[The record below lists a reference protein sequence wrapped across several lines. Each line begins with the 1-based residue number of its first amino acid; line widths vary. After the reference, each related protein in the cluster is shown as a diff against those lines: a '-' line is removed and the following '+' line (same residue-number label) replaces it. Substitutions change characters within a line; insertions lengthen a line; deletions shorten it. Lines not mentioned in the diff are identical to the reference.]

1 MNAGLSKC
9 FSGFALMLCLA
20 PVCAGQFAAVGTPD
34 VTERLAGVVDGVVR
48 PLMQAHD
55 VPGVAVAVSVAG
67 QQYYFNHGVTA
78 LEGGAAVSEHTLFEI
93 GSLSKT
99 FTATLVALAAEEAAL
114 ELEDPASRHLPA
126 LAGSRFDHIT
136 VLQLGTY
143 TAGGLPLQF
152 PDEVKDEA
160 GMVRYYR
167 GWQASYEP
175 GSHRLYSNPS
185 LGLFGHL
192 AAQSLG
198 QAFEDAMMQR
208 VFAPLAMKDSHYAV
222 PVDRLADYAW
232 GHDREGRP
240 LRVRPGVFDAEAYG
254 VKSSAADLLRFV
266 DAQLG
271 NIEVDAAL
279 VRAMRATRM
288 GYVQI
293 EAMTQGL
300 GWEHYPYP
308 VSLAQLQAGNAA
320 QIVLEAQPAVR
331 LQPPSPAA
339 EDRLFNKTGA
349 TNGFGAY
356 VVFVPAQRTGVV
368 FLANRNLPTPVRVQA
383 VHTILQ
389 ALHGVDAR
397 AAAPTPR

>member
-1 MNAGLSKC
+1 MNAGFSKC
-9 FSGFALMLCLA
+9 FSRFALVLGLA
-20 PVCAGQFAAVGTPD
+20 PVFAGQAVAAGTPGFK
-34 VTERLAGVVDGVVR
+34 ERLEAVVDSAVR

-67 QQYYFNHGVTA
+67 RQYYFNRGVTA
-78 LEGGAAVSEHTLFEI
+78 LEGGAAVSEHTMFEI

-99 FTATLVALAAEEAAL
+99 FTATLAALAVEEGAL
-114 ELEDPASRHLPA
+114 ALDAPASRYLPA

-152 PDEVKDEA
+152 PDEVKGEEGVA
-160 GMVRYYR
+160 RYYH
-167 GWQASYEP
+167 GWQASYKP

-198 QAFEDAMMQR
+198 QTFEDAMMQR
-208 VFAPLAMKDSHYAV
+208 VFGPLATKDSHYAV
-222 PVDRLADYAW
+222 PVQRLADYAW
-232 GHDREGRP
+232 GHGRDGRP
-240 LRVRPGVFDAEAYG
+240 LRVSPGVFDAEAYG

-279 VRAMRATRM
+279 VRAMRATRR
-288 GYVQI
+288 GYFQI
-293 EAMTQGL
+293 EGMTQGL

-308 VSLAQLQAGNAA
+308 ASLAQLQAGNAA
-320 QIVLEAQPAVR
+320 HIVLEAQPAVR
-331 LQPPSPAA
+331 LLPPLPAA

-356 VVFVPAQRTGVV
+356 VAFVPARRLGVV
-368 FLANRNLPTPVRVQA
+368 LLANRNLPTPVRVQTA
-383 VHTILQ
+383 HAILQ
-389 ALHGVDAR
+389 ALDGVDA
-397 AAAPTPR
+397 AAVAPTSR